1 MNKWD
6 YYCYKKAVELFKR
19 RILKNDVK
27 IYAGR
32 SLFSAE
38 EGNRKIRQLIE
49 TGKPFAASR
58 FGSTELSVILRREA
72 HRNHRP
78 YKNNDSNLCTLS
90 GFFPNDALLMDQFTE
105 EMLGMVN
112 EIDLLGVWFSSLE
125 EYVIGEY
132 MPDTVLT
139 QLTAVEPYA
148 YANPWSKGL
157 EGKKVL
163 VIHPFE
169 ESIRKQYA
177 KREVLFDNPSILPN
191 FELNTIKAVQTIA
204 GEKDDRF
211 ETWFEALGYMKSEM
225 QKVDF
230 DIAIIGCGAYGMP
243 LAIEAKRM
251 GKQAVHM
258 GGATQLLFGI
268 MGARW
273 DQNAIIKNMCNENW
287 VRPSESE
294 QCINRQIVEGGCYW

>member
-1 MNKWD
+1 MNRWD
-6 YYCYKKAVELFKR
+6 YYCCKKAMELFSR

-27 IYAGR
+27 RYAGR
-32 SLFSAE
+32 ELFSAE
-38 EGNRKIRQLIE
+38 EGNKKIGQLIE

-72 HRNHRP
+72 HKNHRS
-78 YKNNDSNLCTLS
+78 YKNNDNNLCTLS
-90 GFFPNDALLMDQFTE
+90 GFFPNDICLMDQFAE
-105 EMLGMVN
+105 EMLGMVS

-132 MPDTVLT
+132 MPDTMLT
-139 QLTAVEPYA
+139 HLTAVEPYA
-148 YANPWSKGL
+148 FADPWSKRL

-177 KREVLFDNPSILPN
+177 KREVLFDNPNVLPK
-191 FELNTIKAVQTIA
+191 FELSTIKAVQTIA
-204 GEKDDRF
+204 GEKDNRF

-225 QKVDF
+225 KKVDF

-273 DQNAIIKNMCNENW
+273 DQNEGVKKMCNEHW
-287 VRPSESE
+287 TRPSASE
-294 QCINRQIVEGGCYW
+294 QCKNQQKVEDACYW